1 MLKIGIILFSFA
13 IIVFAAKKEN
23 IALENAFQ
31 NGATL
36 SSKYGNFNNSNS
48 TFENGVIFDK
58 EGKAICGSVSL
69 SVKGQ

>member
-1 MLKIGIILFSFA
+1 MFKLGILLFGIAIVAFA
-13 IIVFAAKKEN
+13 SYKGNNGLEKE
-23 IALENAFQ
+23 FK